1 MPLFGEIV
9 VIKRNGTDGT
19 HFPLTA
25 TTCLFGRKAEC
36 DIRIQLPHVSKEH
49 CKVEVKPNK
58 EVIVTNLSTVN
69 PVQLNGHAVQ
79 QPVRLKHGDVLTIID
94 RSFRFEEVLST
105 ARRRS
110 SGKGVENQVTVN
122 EKASNKNENK
132 TLVDSKANKSKRR
145 SEGNVTKKTQKR
157 SSLQISPYRR
167 SPKDEKDQSP
177 FSELYQM
184 FKNTANSKQE
194 DKTPVIPS
202 SRSPQSLEKTE
213 ANQSEKSPTRRRSI
227 NRDRIE
233 NVDTTPVNY
242 QELTVNGRNKLNES
256 ISDTSISVKSKRVSS
271 RLSGGTP
278 KSLEIKK
285 KAVNDEKRSP
295 KKRKSGELEAVPEP
309 PLKRKRVSFG
319 GHLSPELFDKR
330 LPPNSPLKKGATPA
344 RLSLSFIGSPLA
356 VKRKSFGLK
365 QSVIKETNE
374 QTDLSGSNLRKDVA
388 TPSKRS
394 PAKRSPA
401 KGSPKTTPSTAF
413 LTPNKMPVS
422 TSSKKS
428 PKTPVKQSPVKT
440 AVTSAKN
447 SSELVSPAKMS
458 PSGKSSPAKIT
469 LTPGRRSPATTGK
482 RSPAKSETPASSSAN
497 TVTPVKISPS
507 VKVTPNKKPPAA
519 TPVKRSPAK
528 HATPGRKS
536 TGAVATPGKRSPAK
550 DDVAEIYSLATP
562 GRSPANIVTPVKP
575 AVTQKE
581 NAIATPGRR
590 SSATTSPAKIAS
602 PTRSPAKPVTSGKR
616 SPAKPDTPR
625 DKSAVTPS
633 KRSPAKLVAS
643 SKKSPA
649 ATPGKRSPAKPV
661 TPEKKSPAF
670 RPGKSSPAKLVTP
683 VKRSPGKL
691 VASGTKSP
699 SVASGTKSP
708 SVTPGKRSPAKPLT
722 PEKKSPA
729 VRPSKRSPARLVTPD
744 KRSPGKL
751 VASGMKS
758 PSVTP
763 HKRSPAK
770 PVTPGKRLPAATPSK
785 RSPGKLVASG
795 TKSSSVTPGKRS
807 PAKPLTPEKNSPAVR
822 PGKRASARLVT
833 PDKRSPG
840 KLVAS
845 STKSPPMT
853 PGKRSPAKLV
863 TPGKRSPAKHVTP
876 GKRSP
881 ARLVTPDKRS
891 PRKLVASGTKS
902 QSVTPGK
909 RSPAKLVASGTKSPP
924 VTPGKRSPAR
934 LVTPDKRSPRKLV
947 ASGKKFQSSTPGKSS
962 PAKLVTPG
970 KKTPAT
976 PDKRSPAKLVT
987 PEKRSPGKFVTP
999 GKKTPATPGK
1009 RSPAKLVTPGKKSP
1023 ATPGSRSPAK
1033 LVTPGKKSPATPG
1046 SRSPA
1051 KLVTP
1056 GKKSP
1061 ATPGSRSPAKLVT
1074 PGKRSPATPGN
1085 RSPAKLVTPGKRSP
1099 ATPGKRSPAK
1109 LVTPEKRSPGK
1120 LVTPSKKSPI
1130 EKTNKRSSGKLVT
1143 PGKQSTA
1150 ETLTLSKKSPIT
1162 LAKIVTPD
1170 KSASTTPGRKTPGN
1184 ISPAKQAPAL
1194 TPGRRSLAKKSA
1206 VTPANKSSATT
1217 PYTKGRFSISHVST
1231 PPVIQTPKRSRK
1243 SLSLKTPL
1251 RSRKIDQLEMIRSRR
1266 KSGATEANLL
1276 VAKSWADIVKFGA
1289 AKAQKKSEKKS
1300 EKRQGRN
1307 AKVVKK
1313 TKKAKVVQTPVR
1325 KVKGVT
1331 STGHADSPATIVIGR
1346 AHTTKVNVSG
1356 HIPKVVRN
1364 HAVKVS
1370 INQDESFTG
1379 MTELFSTPLSG
1390 ISTPL
1395 SGKQRKSNRLNGHG
1409 LGTPDLSV
1417 MKTPEESGEM
1427 VISPL
1432 NNSPVTAKTK
1442 QYNQDAVSRLLQTH
1456 KSPGSHGENENVLV
1470 SKSKE
1475 KAREGSGNR
1484 EKVDKSKT
1492 KEKRKT
1498 TDLTGIKRMMRT
1510 PKQKG
1515 KPVTDPVALKKML
1528 RTPKQIESLP
1538 VMYTRRFSN
1547 GTDLVGIKRI
1557 MKTPKQKGKPVE
1569 DMTGVKHIMKTPKQ
1583 KGDPVE
1589 DMTGIKRI
1597 MRTPKQKGEPVEDMT
1612 GIKRI
1617 MRTPKQR
1624 EQPVGDLVG
1633 IKRLMRTPREKGQPV
1648 DDHMGISQLMST
1660 PTENT
1665 HPIEEIFGIKQLI
1678 KTPPKKSMVKESLVS
1693 SVSHTQ
1699 EQRKSASK
1707 SRKSETSKEM
1717 NVHEVE
1723 AMQDNTAQPSRRSKT
1738 TTNLSQ
1744 KENHENSRE
1753 QSLVG
1758 TSVNISG
1765 NDRVTP
1771 TRKRG
1776 RPSKGSLSDSVN
1788 ILKAGEIMKITRSPV
1803 SPKKTN
1809 ISTNIAP
1816 IKDTQSGQ
1824 IDLPVEVPKSMEG
1837 NGEMVKS
1844 TPLKR
1849 RGRPTKY
1856 QSEKDASEVQ
1866 APKEM
1871 NVHKEGHEDKAM
1883 QDIIAQPSRRSKT
1896 TPTNLSQKENHEG
1909 SQEQSLVLT
1918 SVNSGN
1924 DRTPTRKRG
1933 RPSKGSLS
1941 DYANILKAG
1950 EIMKTTSSPVSPKKI
1965 NTSTNATPIKNAQ
1978 SGHIDPPVEVPKT
1991 MEGNVE
1997 KVKSTPLKRSGRPTK
2012 NQSEKATAEVQATEN
2027 QNVAKSV
2034 QQEKKTSRSR
2044 STSQSKSTSKSPQKQ
2059 NLEESGTTVQNAEL
2073 QNLLISIIPGTD
2085 GPTPIRRGRP
2095 SKNILSNVMES
2106 ALKAT
2111 ENQNV
2116 AKSVQQETMITSRSR
2131 STSQSKSTSKSPQKL
2146 KESGTTVQ
2154 NAELQNL
2161 TLSVI
2166 PDTDKSTPTRRGRPS
2181 KKIVATENQNLA
2193 KSVQQETIKTSRSR
2207 STSQSKS
2214 TSKSPQKLK
2223 ESGTTVQN
2231 AELQNLTLSVIP
2243 DTDESI
2249 PTRRGRP
2256 SKKIVATENQNV
2268 AKSVQQ
2274 ETIKT
2279 SRSRSTSQSKSTS
2292 KSPQKLKES
2301 GTTVQNAELQNL
2313 TLSVIPDTDES
2324 TPTRRGRPSK
2334 KIVAT
2339 ENQNVA
2345 KSVQQE
2351 TIKTSRSR
2359 STSQSKS
2366 TSKSPQKLKESG
2378 TTVQNAELQNLTLSV
2393 IPDTDESTPT
2403 RRGRPSKKI
2412 VATENQNVAK
2422 SVQQETIKTSRS
2434 RSTSQSKSTSKSPQ
2448 KLKESGTTVQNA
2460 ELQNL
2465 TLSVIPDTDESTPTR
2480 RGRPSKKIVS
2490 NVTASA
2496 LKGSLEQDL
2505 YVSDDLSQAKL
2516 DEVKTSP
2523 GRTNSRKAAQIQ
2535 RNTKNSK
2542 SNRTGQENKID
2553 LFELN
2558 LEALPSRTQAVVQK
2572 ETEKS
2577 APSRRGRPQK
2587 NLPPVL
2593 PAKEDL
2599 PETIPDG
2606 LVNEMPTKRRAARHA
2621 NVELPK
2627 DVSHQSKR
2635 SVEQA
2640 GSEIE
2645 DSSSGTKSE
2654 KSAGAEIAKKRTM
2667 KKGQKSP
2674 SKPKGLNA
2682 SISEAEE
2689 PFSDAV
2695 ENVKQNENVPAI
2707 VEVSVKGPRSTRRQ
2721 RERAP
2726 VTVMEAPLKKLRG
2739 RQSKNTGNE
2748 PVQKQALTP
2757 ERENPVSQEIVSE
2770 VLQPVRRGR
2779 LARNVSTAEVI
2790 NDKSK
2795 TEKPSEKAAQDIVAL
2810 ETSIPVIKPQRG
2822 KRKNQKEGTEDP
2834 VENAETADVP
2844 VVAVQEKRSTRGKV
2858 TTQGQNLS
2866 SEISLDKNLEVTE
2879 VVSKRSTRGRALHQ
2893 VKNMLTEADQAENRT
2908 VTEKVESSTRGKKR
2922 VLQVENINA
2931 EKPARGRSKLQ
2942 PTDFSLSS
2950 IVPVDQEL
2958 DLFKKSSMVK
2968 SVQWHPLLTVQESTV
2983 VVKRA
2988 RRGKNENTI
2997 SVQNDSII
3005 ELSVEKQTVSDR
3017 KRGNKKGAETQKHL
3031 GHSTTVRNDD
3041 GNERETE
3048 TVKSNVDETPSKRN
3062 TGKRNLNSTSVKLS
3076 VDVPTESINVN
3087 LPNSRR
3093 WRRATNK
3100 NESQVAVHTEESL
3113 SNKNTR
3119 TSRSQILVETTDK
3132 LTVELSKNSK
3142 QISVLKNDQT
3152 DETNKSRR
3160 GAKRK
3165 FAAED
3170 ALESETVRKG
3180 RNTRNNTLQEEK
3192 AEKSPIKKSKT
3203 EAATNASE
3211 KGKSKSSEAKSV
3223 KETATEAVKKTRAS
3237 TRARK

>member
-1788 ILKAGEIMKITRSPV
+1788 ILKAGEIMK
-1803 SPKKTN
+1803 
-1809 ISTNIAP
+1809 
-1816 IKDTQSGQ
+1816 
-1824 IDLPVEVPKSMEG
+1824 
-1837 NGEMVKS
+1837 
-1844 TPLKR
+1844 
-1849 RGRPTKY
+1849 
-1856 QSEKDASEVQ
+1856 
-1866 APKEM
+1866 
-1871 NVHKEGHEDKAM
+1871 
-1883 QDIIAQPSRRSKT
+1883 
-1896 TPTNLSQKENHEG
+1896 
-1909 SQEQSLVLT
+1909 
-1918 SVNSGN
+1918 
-1924 DRTPTRKRG
+1924 
-1933 RPSKGSLS
+1933 
-1941 DYANILKAG
+1941 
-1950 EIMKTTSSPVSPKKI
+1950 TTSSPVSPKKI

-2012 NQSEKATAEVQATEN
+2012 NQSEKATAEVQVLEKAVMFSEQLSETTITSSEITAKKHRGRPKSPAGVSGPSIDATEN